1 MSIVFKDIEQI
12 VFSESLIPKIGLSKY
27 QILNLM
33 MDRNTDT
40 IRFFIDVTEL
50 HSLFTGRGN
59 RAQVITVNKKD
70 LTA

>member
-1 MSIVFKDIEQI
+1 MSVVFKDIEQI
-12 VFSESLIPKIGLSKY
+12 VFSESLIPKIGLSKNEL
-27 QILNLM
+27 LNLM
-33 MDRNTDT
+33 MSRDTD
-40 IRFFIDVTEL
+40 ILKFFIDVTEL

>member
-12 VFSESLIPKIGLSKY
+12 VFSESLIPKIGLSKNEL
-27 QILNLM
+27 LNLM
-33 MDRNTDT
+33 MSRDTD
-40 IRFFIDVTEL
+40 ILKFFIDVTEL